1 MLRIRLGDEYLDLS
15 PDTSLTITVHNPLFD
30 QDGSEALY
38 SFPFSLPA
46 TPKNRSLLSY
56 ANRLDNGSNNTTYT
70 DAVLE
75 IEGIPFDFGVLEL
88 DEQKFTS
95 DSIGAVYKNLVPAM
109 LEDLDRIRIHEILD
123 TVQGTYLVP
132 KSVWKFD
139 LTIGAPNTFAITVGG
154 NVITYTAASGETAQQ
169 IVTGLSNAIDAIFPA
184 MSYNPPGNTQL
195 QLESASVN
203 QHPIGFASLVGLS
216 LVSVVTTGQARQKG
230 FHNRVA
236 LINSTPVD
244 THCFPMLYWLNF
256 YKGNNKRRFTSLI
269 NAVVGGNFLS
279 NLPYEEPAWET
290 TFLPFV
296 KLPYVFDK
304 ILDNTSLVTY
314 WEGYFLDPDIQELLL
329 FNNRAVD
336 ELIEDIYEISGFN
349 TTKFINGYQNTIDL
363 NRHVPE
369 ITARELLERFIAV
382 FGLWYRITGTTV
394 TFYKKRD
401 QLTGS
406 PVDWTEKSEPEY
418 TATRN
423 KREGFTLEYAESED
437 IWTSN
442 TQLQKLVYG
451 AGKEIVTLPFSTVHY
466 TNQALFHFPATA
478 KLPILNQS
486 GSSSEGGLGDNDF
499 SFRLLF
505 DRGMQPASNGQTY
518 SYATHD
524 YSNYAGT
531 AVGALSLDFND
542 AGGLYEQNHKTILEL
557 NSNGQPVTLTMR
569 LTVADILTLRQWTN
583 SKRVVKLIQGQ
594 VNAVVRSVQFKASV
608 QGIGISLVEV
618 VQEK

>member
-1 MLRIRLGDEYLDLS
+1 MLRIRLGADYLDLS

-30 QDGSEALY
+30 QDGAEALY

-56 ANRLDNGSNNTTYT
+56 ANRLDNSSNNTTYT
-70 DAVLE
+70 NAVLE

-95 DSIGAVYKNLVPAM
+95 DSIGAVYKNLVPAL
-109 LEDLDRIRIHEILD
+109 LEDLDKIQIDEILE

-154 NVITYTAASGETAQQ
+154 NVITYTAAPGETAQQ
-169 IVTGLSNAIDAIFPA
+169 IVTGLSNAIDTIFPA

-216 LVSVVTTGQARQKG
+216 LVSVVTTGQARQTG
-230 FHNRVA
+230 FHNRVS

-256 YKGNNKRRFTSLI
+256 YKGNNRRRYTSLI
-269 NAVVGGNFLS
+269 NAALGGNFIL
-279 NLPYEEPAWET
+279 NQAYEEPAWET
-290 TFLPFV
+290 TFVPFV
-296 KLPYVFDK
+296 KLPYLFDK
-304 ILDNTSLVTY
+304 ILDNTSLVTH
-314 WEGYFLDPDIQELLL
+314 WEGYFLDTDIQKLLI

-349 TTKFINGYQNTIDL
+349 TTKFLNGYQNTIDL
-363 NRHVPE
+363 HRHVPE
-369 ITARELLERFIAV
+369 ISARDLLERFIAV

-394 TFYKKRD
+394 TFYKKLD
-401 QLTGS
+401 QLTS
-406 PVDWTEKSEPEY
+406 APVDWTEKSEPDF

-423 KREGFTLEYAESED
+423 KREGFTLEYAETED

-442 TQLQKLVYG
+442 TQLQELVYG
-451 AGKEIVTLPFSTVHY
+451 AGKDIIALPFSSVHFSS
-466 TNQALFHFPATA
+466 QPLLQFPASA
-478 KLPILNQS
+478 KLPILNQA
-486 GSSSEGGLGDNDF
+486 GSSTEGGLGDNDY
-499 SFRLLF
+499 SFRLFF

-518 SYATHD
+518 SFATHD
-524 YSNYAGT
+524 YSNYAGSP
-531 AVGALSLDFND
+531 VGALSLDLND
-542 AGGLYEQNHKTILEL
+542 PGGIYEQNHKTLLEM

-569 LTVADILTLRQWTN
+569 LNVADILTLRQWTN
-583 SKRVVKLIQGQ
+583 SRRVVKLPNGQ
-594 VNAVVRSVQFKASV
+594 VNAVVKSVQFKASV

-618 VQEK
+618 IQEK